1 MDYLIL
7 ITLIIIF
14 LLRQY
19 ESILRDKIEKAK
31 DSFVKTKLI
40 NSVENID
47 KICAFLVT
55 ILIIEII
62 IWLVKL

>member
-1 MDYLIL
+1 MDFIIL
-7 ITLIIIF
+7 TTLIIIF

-19 ESILRDKIEKAK
+19 ESVIRIKIEKAK
-31 DSFVKTKLI
+31 DSFVEKKLI
-40 NSVENID
+40 NNVENID

-55 ILIIEII
+55 VLIIEIV